1 MNHIEPEK
9 RNQLLALFRHGVG
22 VRAAAKQVGCHRD
35 TAMRLRRKWAA
46 MPEFTRLSDE
56 DYDLLKD
63 ALELA
68 LMVWKDASDAHK
80 VERIEAI
87 LELLSMSRFL
97 EYPTK

>member
-1 MNHIEPEK
+1 
-9 RNQLLALFRHGVG
+9 
-22 VRAAAKQVGCHRD
+22 
-35 TAMRLRRKWAA
+35 